1 MARLNVAIADDN
13 ERMREL
19 LYNILKTDN
28 DIEVIGD
35 ARDGNE
41 IISLIKK
48 QEPDV
53 VLLDLCMPGKDGI
66 NVIENVRN
74 DKDIKKVPVFIM
86 ISGVAKDE
94 ITVEA
99 FSKGAD
105 YYIIKP
111 FDNEHLIAR
120 IKQYG
125 DKEAKKDIAVVT
137 ANANMN
143 MPENDRRIETKVTEI
158 IHELGVPA
166 HIKGYQYLRDAII
179 MSYNDSEMLE
189 SITKILYPAIAKKNA
204 TTPSRVERAIRHAIE
219 VAWTRG
225 KIDTIDSIF
234 SYTINKCK
242 GKPTNSEFV
251 ALIVDK
257 LNLER
262 AN

>member
-86 ISGVAKDE
+86 VSGVAKDE

-125 DKEAKKDIAVVT
+125 NKEAKKDIAVVT

-166 HIKGYQYLRDAII
+166 HIKGYQYLRDAISI
-179 MSYNDSEMLE
+179 VVNDMEMLGAV
-189 SITKILYPAIAKKNA
+189 TK
-204 TTPSRVERAIRHAIE
+204 
-219 VAWTRG
+219 
-225 KIDTIDSIF
+225 
-234 SYTINKCK
+234 
-242 GKPTNSEFV
+242 
-251 ALIVDK
+251 
-257 LNLER
+257 
-262 AN
+262 

>member
-1 MARLNVAIADDN
+1 MEKLNVAIADDN
-13 ERMREL
+13 ERMRTL
-19 LYNILKTDN
+19 LCNILKTDN
-28 DIEVIGD
+28 DIEVVGK
-35 ARDGNE
+35 ASDGNE
-41 IISLIKK
+41 IFDIIKEK
-48 QEPDV
+48 EPDV
-53 VLLDLCMPGKDGI
+53 VLLDLCMPGRDGI
-66 NVIENVRN
+66 NIMEEV
-74 DKDIKKVPVFIM
+74 KKSDSISKIPVFIM
-86 ISGVAKDE
+86 VSGVAKDE
-94 ITVEA
+94 ITREA
-99 FSKGAD
+99 FEKGAD

-111 FDNEHLIAR
+111 FDNDYLISR
-120 IKQYG
+120 VKQYG
-125 DKEAKKDIAVVT
+125 QRTREQVDEDILKRINNDDENKK
-137 ANANMN
+137 
-143 MPENDRRIETKVTEI
+143 IESKVTKI

-189 SITKILYPAIAKKNA
+189 SITKILYPAIAKKNK
-204 TTPSRVERAIRHAIE
+204 TTASRVERAIRHAIE

-262 AN
+262 GN

>member
-13 ERMREL
+13 ERMRAL
-19 LYNILKTDN
+19 LNNILKTDN
-28 DIEVIGD
+28 DIEVVGD

-41 IISLIKK
+41 IINIIKK

-66 NVIENVRN
+66 NVMENVR
-74 DKDIKKVPVFIM
+74 KDSEIKKIPVFIM
-86 ISGVAKDE
+86 VSGVAKDE

-125 DKEAKKDIAVVT
+125 GKKCKKENEAIKVNT
-137 ANANMN
+137 N
-143 MPENDRRIETKVTEI
+143 MPENDRKIETKVTEI

-179 MSYNDSEMLE
+179 MSYNDGEMLE

>member
-1 MARLNVAIADDN
+1 MEKLNVAIADDN
-13 ERMREL
+13 ERMRTL
-19 LYNILKTDN
+19 LYNILKTDSEL
-28 DIEVIGD
+28 EVVGK
-35 ARDGNE
+35 ASDGNE
-41 IISLIKK
+41 IFDIIKEK
-48 QEPDV
+48 EPDV
-53 VLLDLCMPGKDGI
+53 VLLDLCMPEKDGI
-66 NVIENVRN
+66 NIMEEVKRDESIT
-74 DKDIKKVPVFIM
+74 KIPAFIM
-86 ISGVAKDE
+86 VSGVAKDE
-94 ITVEA
+94 ITTEA
-99 FSKGAD
+99 FEKGAD

-111 FDNEHLIAR
+111 FDNDYLISR
-120 IKQYG
+120 VKQYG
-125 DKEAKKDIAVVT
+125 RKSKSNTSCEIFEKTHNDDENKK
-137 ANANMN
+137 
-143 MPENDRRIETKVTEI
+143 IESKVTKI

-204 TTPSRVERAIRHAIE
+204 TTASRVERAIRHAIE

-262 AN
+262 GN